1 MEKNRTTN
9 NDETSFLEDDQGGG
23 IQFKDILF
31 LVIHNLP
38 WFILCALIG
47 AGIAYYKVKGEE
59 RIYSSSASV
68 MLKTGNSGGSE
79 SLRTSAVMSEFS
91 GRGIAVSSIYNE
103 MMIMQSQRLME
114 IVVRKLGLNTM
125 YSYSTR
131 LAKRNK
137 ALYQY
142 SPIEV

>member
-1 MEKNRTTN
+1 MENNRTN
-9 NDETSFLEDDQGGG
+9 NTDDSSFLDDNQGG

-59 RIYSSSASV
+59 RVYSSSATV

-79 SLRTSAVMSEFS
+79 SLRTSAVMNEFS
-91 GRGIAVSSIYNE
+91 GRGLAVSTIYNE
-103 MMIMQSQRLME
+103 MMIMQSQ
-114 IVVRKLGLNTM
+114 
-125 YSYSTR
+125 
-131 LAKRNK
+131 
-137 ALYQY
+137 
-142 SPIEV
+142 